1 MELTFQDGLVGLRID
16 SGPLGE
22 PRVGLSR
29 QHGTDLIRNR
39 SGDFPVKADGNRSQ
53 RVGRREVVGRCACRG
68 AHGVA
73 RGQAGIH
80 QQGDKPASTSRASS
94 SCMENPAR
102 TRGTINAVG
111 RKIAD

>member
-22 PRVGLSR
+22 PRVGLKPRVGLSR

-80 QQGDKPASTSRASS
+80 QQGELVMYGKPGQDS
-94 SCMENPAR
+94 
-102 TRGTINAVG
+102 GTINAIG